1 MGELRIG
8 MTATVLPDGRVLI
21 IGGGT
26 LDASGNLATVSDTV
40 EVYDPVHGQFLPT
53 NIILSQPRAFHTA
66 TLLET
71 GEAQGEGKWKDH
83 EHELFMETL
92 KKVRDGSAGYPMYQ
106 WGSFS
111 KNIPGRVG
119 YQCSNYYRTLIK
131 SGEVEDSNYMTDEK
145 GELRF
150 NFKNKGFER
159 KNKDTGVSEIVTI
172 KPRKPKPPPK
182 PKPVKVPKPPKPKK
196 EKKPKKPKPTQEERE
211 DKDFRCSAKFETTR
225 RSGRNAGKE
234 KKYTEDGEEEEEE
247 EAPVLPGFVDPL
259 TKMQVEEPAISP
271 YGHVAGYET
280 WCRILRQEGTKD
292 TCPFTRQPLK
302 RRELVKLTHENIAEY
317 REKMVDTQQ

>member
-1 MGELRIG
+1 MKVFETKEYVCPVRRDYKWG
-8 MTATVLPDGRVLI
+8 M
-21 IGGGT
+21 
-26 LDASGNLATVSDTV
+26 
-40 EVYDPVHGQFLPT
+40 
-53 NIILSQPRAFHTA
+53 
-66 TLLET
+66 
-71 GEAQGEGKWKDH
+71 
-83 EHELFMETL
+83 
-92 KKVRDGSAGYPMYQ
+92 
-106 WGSFS
+106 FS
-111 KNIPGRVG
+111 KSIPGKVG

-225 RSGRNAGKE
+225 RSGRDAGKE

-259 TKMQVEEPAISP
+259 TKMQVCLLYTSP
-271 YGHVAGYET
+271 SP
-280 WCRILRQEGTKD
+280 RD
-292 TCPFTRQPLK
+292 
-302 RRELVKLTHENIAEY
+302 
-317 REKMVDTQQ
+317 

>member
-1 MGELRIG
+1 
-8 MTATVLPDGRVLI
+8 
-21 IGGGT
+21 
-26 LDASGNLATVSDTV
+26 
-40 EVYDPVHGQFLPT
+40 
-53 NIILSQPRAFHTA
+53 
-66 TLLET
+66 
-71 GEAQGEGKWKDH
+71 
-83 EHELFMETL
+83 
-92 KKVRDGSAGYPMYQ
+92 MYQ

-317 REKMVDTQQ
+317 REKMVDTQQGTKPAFAERRRTDAEERDAGDDARAETEKPSLIRRRYHVHHGRARACALLVSASRGARTARGWVDRRTSRLSHVPSRGRPD